1 MSLNPGSHCGPYEI
15 VGLLGT
21 GGMGEVYRA
30 RDAKLG
36 RQVAIKVLGVEALA
50 DPGALRRFQDEA
62 RAASALNHPGI
73 VTIHDLGELDG
84 QFFIV
89 MELVEGTTLRA
100 AARTRTAAAEEE
112 PSRSPVNWPMRSQRR
127 TRPASSIAI

>member
-1 MSLNPGSHCGPYEI
+1 MSLDPGSQCGSYGSSDCSVP
-15 VGLLGT
+15 V
-21 GGMGEVYRA
+21 GMGEVYRA
-30 RDAKLG
+30 RDAKLR

-50 DPGALRRFQDEA
+50 DPRALRRFQDEA

-89 MELVEGTTLRA
+89 MELVDGTTLRQLLG
-100 AARTRTAAAEEE
+100 RGRLPLKKTLQIAE
-112 PSRSPVNWPMRSQRR
+112 SNGPMRSQRR
-127 TRPASSIAI
+127 TRPASSIVI